1 MPFNDEIKCNE
12 ENFHCYYQVTVF
24 KVKVSVIIKL
34 ILP

>member
-12 ENFHCYYQVTVF
+12 ENFHCYQVTVF

-34 ILP
+34 ISP